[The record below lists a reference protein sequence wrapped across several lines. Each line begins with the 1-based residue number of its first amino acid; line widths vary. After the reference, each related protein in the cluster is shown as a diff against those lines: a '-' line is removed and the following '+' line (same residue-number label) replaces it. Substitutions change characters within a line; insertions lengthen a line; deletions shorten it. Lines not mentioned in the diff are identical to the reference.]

1 MVWHWVSNKE
11 YIFVDVAAA
20 GEAKRDPEQTP
31 TQWSAEELSDLKL
44 LAQKIKLLLLYCD

>member
-1 MVWHWVSNKE
+1 VVWHWVSNKE

-20 GEAKRDPEQTP
+20 GEAKRYS
-31 TQWSAEELSDLKL
+31 QWSAEELSDLKL